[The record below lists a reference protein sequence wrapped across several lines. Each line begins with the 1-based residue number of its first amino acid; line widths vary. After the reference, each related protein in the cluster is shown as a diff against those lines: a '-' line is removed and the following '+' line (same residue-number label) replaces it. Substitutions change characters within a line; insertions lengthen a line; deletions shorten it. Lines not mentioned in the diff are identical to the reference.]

1 MHLGTYVLHTSP
13 RCNVDLRLSLTL
25 EPIVIHVVAV
35 GLKILQRWVILL
47 FVGVCRFGT
56 TALAA
61 VATGQMLVVCVGS
74 LSSRLIL
81 LVSAVVSAAASFLL
95 PFF

>member
-35 GLKILQRWVILL
+35 GLKMLQRWGILL